1 MSPQRPPYRS
11 PLFSELRAIEA
22 GDHQRLIREYE
33 EKEERIGQLDP
44 QEYFELTVL
53 YVDALFATGAHRRHM
68 QMVDLVIFTS
78 IEQNIQFLNGE
89 DVYERMLFQKAMS
102 AYRLQDYPTTE
113 HITRELLR
121 IYPSQKIHEHLLVNA
136 LFQQERTL
144 LQLGRATAIFCV
156 LLTAL
161 VIVLDLL
168 IVKNFYPDW
177 HSAMLWL
184 RNIAFISG
192 LVGYASFYG
201 FAFYKS
207 QQNARRYVLAIDKKK
222 HKTKN
227 T

>member
-1 MSPQRPPYRS
+1 MR
-11 PLFSELRAIEA
+11 EIES

-33 EKEERIGQLDP
+33 EKEDKISLLIP

-53 YVDALFATGAHRRHM
+53 YVDALFATGAYRRHM

-78 IEQNIQFLNGE
+78 IEQNIQFLHGE

-102 AYRLQDYPTTE
+102 AYHLQIYPTTE

-121 IYPSQKIHEHLLVNA
+121 IYPGKKLHEQLLANA
-136 LFQQERTL
+136 LFRQERTL

-168 IVKNFYPDW
+168 IVKNFYPNW
-177 HSAMLWL
+177 HNTMLWL
-184 RNIAFISG
+184 RNITFVTG
-192 LVGYASFYG
+192 LVGLAGFYG

-207 QQNARRYVLAIDKKK
+207 QQNARKYVLTVDKNK
-222 HKTKN
+222 HKTKKS
-227 T
+227 